1 MTAKCYPSA
10 HRQSTNCCHFIQ
22 PFSQIQAFHCRQQN
36 RPTML
41 LLLPGLHYQH
51 CCCNCFSIFCFLKA
65 NHSGITCDILY
76 AKYGLC
82 KAGCVAT
89 RWYVMSLLL
98 WLCLTYFL
106 PTHKRRRKLKKDRGT
121 HPFVRFACRL
131 ACLLLC
137 ELTLRVLCCW

>member
-1 MTAKCYPSA
+1 MVAARNHLSTTMTAKCYPSA

-51 CCCNCFSIFCFLKA
+51 CCCNCFSIFCLLKA

-76 AKYGLC
+76 NNMPNMDSAKPAALRRVGTWCHCYFGF
-82 KAGCVAT
+82 V
-89 RWYVMSLLL
+89 
-98 WLCLTYFL
+98 WLIFFQ
-106 PTHKRRRKLKKDRGT
+106 HISDAENLKKTEELIRS
-121 HPFVRFACRL
+121 FVSL
-131 ACLLLC
+131 
-137 ELTLRVLCCW
+137 VV